1 MRPLETISPGWTDR
15 AAFVGQTGSGKT
27 TLAHEVCRLRPWVV
41 AFDPKGML
49 DWPDYQV
56 HTRLEPLTK
65 DKHPRLIY
73 RPTFEELDDA
83 ATVDASFEWI
93 YERRNTVLYVDEI
106 FAYAESD
113 ASPWYLRA
121 CLTRGRERG
130 ISVYIASQRPS
141 RIPQVML
148 SESEHMYVFNLKLPQ
163 DRERMADVTG
173 LDEEQLKLPKHEF
186 WYAPQVGEVAGPLKL
201 SLTGKPKSKGVS
213 SGVGV
218 SDGHAE
224 NHPVREAVRA

>member
-1 MRPLETISPGWTDR
+1 MLTLEAIAPGPTDR

-27 TLAHEVCRLRPWVV
+27 TLAQQVCRLHPWVV

-49 DWPDYQV
+49 DWPGYEV

-65 DKHPRLIY
+65 SKAPRLIY

-83 ATVDASFEWI
+83 DTVDASFEWI

-106 FAYAESD
+106 FAYAEGD
-113 ASPWYLRA
+113 RSPWFLRA

-130 ISVYIASQRPS
+130 IVVYIASQRPS
-141 RIPQVML
+141 RVPQVML
-148 SESEHMYVFNLKLPQ
+148 SESEHLYVFNLKLPQ

-173 LDEEQLKLPKHEF
+173 LEEEQLKLDKHSF
-186 WYAPQVGEVAGPLKL
+186 WYAPQVGELRGPLKL
-201 SLTGKPKSKGVS
+201 RLPGGLKSKAES
-213 SGVGV
+213 SGV
-218 SDGHAE
+218 DD
-224 NHPVREAVRA
+224 RAVGAAV